1 MKNNNSSEA
10 VVNKFLNTI
19 ERYNMLDGVENV
31 VVGFSGGADS
41 VCLLHLLN
49 AFKKHFNISLKAVHV
64 NHGIR
69 GEEAL
74 RDAAFSRT
82 FCEENSID
90 FSVEEVNCI
99 LEAGE
104 TGESVEECGRRL
116 RYGVFNNHAK
126 DNGAI
131 ATAHNANDN
140 AETIIFNLARGS
152 ALKGVCGIP
161 PVRDNIIRPLI
172 TCTRDEIEAYCK
184 ENGLSFVIDSTNL
197 CDDYTRNKIRHGI
210 LPVLSEINSNFLNNI
225 SSFSEST
232 GEIFNYFTS
241 RCQSIYTDI
250 SVDGYI
256 STKRLLSFDK
266 AVVKEIIKYAYS
278 FIDTKSL
285 SNKKI
290 NELYAFLSSEGRLQV
305 YGDCYAEILKGKL
318 RFFKKENNTEP
329 MCETVD
335 KLPYTYENVFYTI
348 EIKEYINNSEN
359 INNLLLDNLIDCDKI
374 CGNLSV
380 RSRKEGDSI
389 TLFRR
394 GVTKS
399 LKKLFTEQAVPVEK
413 RPFVPVICDDKGV
426 VWVFGFGVAKRC
438 AISHN
443 SNNIIVVGGKDNDK

>member
-232 GEIFNYFTS
+232 GEILNYFS
-241 RCQSIYTDI
+241 SQCQSIYDDI

-290 NELYAFLSSEGRLQV
+290 NELYAFLSSEGRMQV
-305 YGDCYAEILKGKL
+305 YGNCYAEVLKGKF
-318 RFFKKENNTEP
+318 RFFKKEIPAES
-329 MCETVD
+329 MCNSIKE
-335 KLPYTYENVFYTI
+335 LPYVYENAFYAI
-348 EIKEYINNSEN
+348 ELKDYVNNSEN